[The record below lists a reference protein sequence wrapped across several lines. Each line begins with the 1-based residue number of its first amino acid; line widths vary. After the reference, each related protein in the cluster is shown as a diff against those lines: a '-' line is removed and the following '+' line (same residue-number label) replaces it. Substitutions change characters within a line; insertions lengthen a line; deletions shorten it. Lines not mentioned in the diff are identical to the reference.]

1 MTRSASDELRARF
14 LPAEAGLGYK
24 PLRWQV
30 LSAVNPPACAAAGGC
45 WVTAPA
51 HPELLRLHV
60 PKLLGCVPTGPNWVF
75 NGAANLR
82 EVALTFD
89 DGPDGTPPTIDFV
102 NLLAREHADAT
113 FFEIGR
119 QISEYDPRGTV
130 ERKMLANGDMIGDH
144 TWSHPDMTT
153 LSPSK
158 QRAQLVMTAAA
169 IRKATGGF
177 EPCLFRAPYGSVDK
191 TVLTVARSVG
201 MTTIQ
206 WNVDPRDWAL
216 PGVNAIVANVAA
228 NAHDGSIVIEH
239 VGGGPR
245 YQTLAALPEE
255 ISALRHRGYS
265 FVTVPQMLGYKLIY
279 K

>member
-1 MTRSASDELRARF
+1 
-14 LPAEAGLGYK
+14 
-24 PLRWQV
+24 V
-30 LSAVNPPACAAAGGC
+30 LSTVNPPACAAAGGC
-45 WVTAPA
+45 WAIAPA
-51 HPELLRLHV
+51 APALLRLHV
-60 PKLLGCVPTGPNWVF
+60 PKLLGCVRTGPDWVF
-75 NGAANLR
+75 NGPSHVR

-89 DGPDGTPPTIDFV
+89 DGPDGAPPTIDFV
-102 NLLAREHADAT
+102 NLLAREHANAT

-119 QISEYDPRGTV
+119 QISEYDPHGTV
-130 ERKMLANGDMIGDH
+130 ERKMLTDGDMIGDH
-144 TWSHPDMTT
+144 TWSHPDLTT
-153 LSPSK
+153 LSAAA

-177 EPCLFRAPYGSVDK
+177 EPCLFRAPYGAVNK
-191 TVLTVARSVG
+191 RVLAVARSVG

-228 NAHDGSIVIEH
+228 NAHAGSIVIEH

-245 YQTLAALPEE
+245 YQTLTALPEE
-255 ISALRHRGYS
+255 IAILRHRGYS

>member
-1 MTRSASDELRARF
+1 VFQPSGLE
-14 LPAEAGLGYK
+14 LGYRA
-24 PLRWQV
+24 LHWQV
-30 LSAVNPPACAAAGGC
+30 LSTVNRPACTGTVGC
-45 WVTAPA
+45 FVVAPA
-51 HPELLRLHV
+51 RPALLRLHV
-60 PKLLGCVPTGPNWVF
+60 PKLLGCVPAGPNWVF
-75 NGAANLR
+75 HGPGNLR

-89 DGPDGTPPTIDFV
+89 DGPDGAPPTIEFV

-119 QISEYDPRGTV
+119 QISEYDPHGLV
-130 ERKMLANGDMIGDH
+130 ERKMLADGDMIGDH

-153 LSPSK
+153 LSAAA
-158 QRAQLVMTAAA
+158 QRTQLVTTAAA

-177 EPCLFRAPYGSVDK
+177 EPCLFRAPYGAVDK
-191 TVLTVARSVG
+191 KVLTVARSLG
-201 MTTIQ
+201 MATIQ

-228 NAHDGSIVIEH
+228 NARDGSIVIEH

-245 YQTLAALPEE
+245 YQTLTALPEE
-255 ISALRHRGYS
+255 ITALRRRGYS